1 MSIEELLNTYFEYKI
16 QSNNKLNIQIAET
29 YRLTYSMKNQLS
41 FDIFNDDGSLKS
53 DTFEIIKR
61 NIKKQ
66 ERKQK
71 LKKIFDWDGTNYQ
84 I

>member
-41 FDIFNDDGSLKS
+41 FDIFNDDDSLKS

-71 LKKIFDWDGTNYQ
+71 LKKIFDWDGTNHQ

>member
-29 YRLTYSMKNQLS
+29 YRLTYSMKNKLS

-61 NIKKQ
+61 NIS
-66 ERKQK
+66 
-71 LKKIFDWDGTNYQ
+71 
-84 I
+84 

>member
-1 MSIEELLNTYFEYKI
+1 MSIEELLNTYFEYNI
-16 QSNNKLNIQIAET
+16 QSNNKLNIRIAET
-29 YRLTYSMKNQLS
+29 YRLAYGMKTQLG